1 MSGAPGKVGGAG
13 KAGGTLA
20 LAARVRASKH
30 LSRTLKRYWLTVL
43 PHLEPADQA
52 RLDAI
57 LRGEIAATEP
67 PPAPSAP
74 PATSTETPAGEA
86 EQAPGT

>member
-1 MSGAPGKVGGAG
+1 MSGASGTSGR
-13 KAGGTLA
+13 AGGTRA

-43 PHLEPADQA
+43 PHLQPADQA

-57 LRGEIAATEP
+57 LRGESADTEP
-67 PPAPSAP
+67 PPAEPAP
-74 PATSTETPAGEA
+74 AVTPVAEVEPAS
-86 EQAPGT
+86 GT